1 MDFDF
6 DSTDH
11 RRMRAWM
18 DNIHRFGVDKTQA
31 EVYELNQMLKSPEV
45 KSFNDFR
52 NKVKSIFPTYK
63 ELHLQTEWD
72 HANATSN
79 MAARYLEMMDDMEIA
94 PFWKLDA
101 IRDER
106 TTVICNSL
114 DGKVFDKRDKNSWKF
129 LPPLHFKCRTD
140 ALDIF
145 DDYDGEITSFED
157 AVKTDP
163 DGWERMQ
170 KQGFDVNWGD
180 SDEIFTKAQSYLRK
194 LPKDSAPIDVDNLGI
209 TDYGL
214 ADWAQVKKHSYP
226 KKGVT
231 IKSHIDD
238 TGMARIVTSENL
250 PVWVDAETAGMN
262 DEVFTQLRDTLTN
275 PDEIF
280 WSDSGDIPQSVFIRF
295 YKDGAFKVTTQ
306 SVKVIDFEM
315 VSDVDTVRK
324 GLLVSTPKK

>member
-1 MDFDF
+1 M
-6 DSTDH
+6 
-11 RRMRAWM
+11 
-18 DNIHRFGVDKTQA
+18 DKTQA
-31 EVYELNQMLKSPEV
+31 GVYELNQMLKSPEV
-45 KSFNDFR
+45 KNFNDFR
-52 NKVKSIFPTYK
+52 NNVKSVFPKYK
-63 ELHLQTEWD
+63 ESYLQTEWD

-79 MAARYLEMMDDMEIA
+79 MAARYLEMMDDVEIA

-101 IRDER
+101 IQDER

-114 DGKVFDKRDKNSWKF
+114 SGKVFDKRDKNSWKF

-157 AVKTDP
+157 AIKTDP

-194 LPKDSAPIDVDNLGI
+194 LPKDSTPINVDDLGI

-214 ADWAQVKKHSYP
+214 SDWAKVKKHSYP
-226 KKGVT
+226 KKAVT

-238 TGMARIVTSENL
+238 SGMARIVTAENL
-250 PVWVDAETAGMN
+250 PVWVDAETANMN
-262 DEVFTQLRDTLTN
+262 DEVFTQLKETLTN
-275 PDEIF
+275 
-280 WSDSGDIPQSVFIRF
+280 SVFRNRIGIPS
-295 YKDGAFKVTTQ
+295 KNCCN
-306 SVKVIDFEM
+306 SVLATLNPLSI
-315 VSDVDTVRK
+315 
-324 GLLVSTPKK
+324 